1 MLLHEKVESL
11 ESIMKRVGVS
21 YASWYN
27 KKQERVG
34 HVFQDRYKSEPI
46 DSDAY
51 LLSVLRYIHNNP
63 IEAQLV

>member
-1 MLLHEKVESL
+1 
-11 ESIMKRVGVS
+11 MKRVGVS

-63 IEAQLV
+63 VNTTGIAGRRLYVDE